1 MRKLRYEDCTVGWI
15 RALPLELAAAQ
26 AMLDE
31 DHGEVQEGDCLY
43 ALGAM
48 GGHKVVVG
56 CLPSGVYG
64 TTSATAVVTQM
75 RASFKNIRFGLM
87 VGIGGGV
94 PSKSVDMRLG
104 DVVVSQPQKRNGA
117 VVQYDME
124 RQ

>member
-31 DHGEVQEGDCLY
+31 YHGEVQEGDCLY

-64 TTSATAVVTQM
+64 MTSATAVVTQM

-117 VVQYDME
+117 VVQYDMG